1 MTIEIIFAVIFS
13 LGLIGLVFMKLNT
26 GSKKVD
32 EYKNEDVIEE
42 KSEKIEEVSEN
53 EAEREEEK
61 KEEQNIKYIR
71 VGGIIARDY
80 VSEVKEKQQT
90 EEEKKEEQVEERRKT
105 LGVFSDMTDYTLFY
119 GDDEGESG
127 WSKEEDFESQSD
139 RNEGGS
145 GGEVIKEKKEVE
157 KELKKEQR
165 KRAQRMYEEKRRMEQ
180 ERHYQ
185 TALVM

>member
-32 EYKNEDVIEE
+32 EYKNGDIIE
-42 KSEKIEEVSEN
+42 EKIEEKEDVSEK
-53 EAEREEEK
+53 EEEKEDEK

-80 VSEVKEKQQT
+80 VSEVKEKQQI
-90 EEEKKEEQVEERRKT
+90 EKESKEEQVEEKRRT
-105 LGVFSDMTDYTLFY
+105 MGVFSDMTDYTLFY

-127 WSKEEDFESQSD
+127 WTKEEDFESQSD

-165 KRAQRMYEEKRRMEQ
+165 KRAQRMYEEKRKMEQ